1 VSGEKHPNVTLDIGL
16 GAKASLEAKVSTEI
30 PAQSSGRLVD
40 ALTDVIR
47 PFSERRGLKAD
58 QIRLQREEVLIEIAR
73 RARHRLEIESQPI
86 NPLPNKF
93 LVPFLE
99 KASLEE
105 LDSIILDRWADL
117 LACCSAN
124 PALAH
129 PRFVQILSELNAEEA
144 QLLRRIALNN
154 IDAIPPEEA
163 YVGISLPPEFF
174 KTSLEE
180 YLSGSKGIDVEFL
193 AGELQTMVIKR
204 LSRPGNLLLYIS
216 MSFRK
221 DGKSVIVRFKPD
233 IYASAAPASKSAIN
247 ILTSLHLLTEYT
259 VEISDVRFAT
269 IHIRYVS
276 LTSLASDFL
285 GKCDR
290 DLRKQLRFL

>member
-1 VSGEKHPNVTLDIGL
+1 
-16 GAKASLEAKVSTEI
+16 
-30 PAQSSGRLVD
+30 
-40 ALTDVIR
+40 
-47 PFSERRGLKAD
+47 
-58 QIRLQREEVLIEIAR
+58 
-73 RARHRLEIESQPI
+73 LEIESQPI

-163 YVGISLPPEFF
+163 YCPGFFLSQFPLGRFQLAVLLVHHVGALAPPVLFSF
-174 KTSLEE
+174 
-180 YLSGSKGIDVEFL
+180 YL
-193 AGELQTMVIKR
+193 
-204 LSRPGNLLLYIS
+204 
-216 MSFRK
+216 
-221 DGKSVIVRFKPD
+221 
-233 IYASAAPASKSAIN
+233 ASALCPPD
-247 ILTSLHLLTEYT
+247 HL
-259 VEISDVRFAT
+259 
-269 IHIRYVS
+269 
-276 LTSLASDFL
+276 
-285 GKCDR
+285 
-290 DLRKQLRFL
+290 